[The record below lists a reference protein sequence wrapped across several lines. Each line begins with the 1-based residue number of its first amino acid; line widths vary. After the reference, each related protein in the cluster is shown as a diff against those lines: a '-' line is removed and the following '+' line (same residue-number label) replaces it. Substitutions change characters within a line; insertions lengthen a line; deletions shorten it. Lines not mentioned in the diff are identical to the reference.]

1 MVSSMWFVAATLAV
15 TATTAGAD
23 PATDRDARR
32 IALAKVWLEVKV
44 AHPAVARGK
53 LDPDAAMPAAIA
65 KVDAATTKQA
75 YAAAIQDLLAPL
87 HDPVT
92 FVEDASAAPAPPPAT
107 AAWIEHPAPSIAV
120 VTPLAL
126 ATEPAARRGELF
138 AKLAAELDGAAI
150 VVVDLR
156 APGLEALVAD
166 LGDSLQPVL
175 PHADQGLIVRNV
187 VHHGYRTQ
195 EGQTSGSYDSGLFDR
210 AEAPPHGGGKARHV
224 VFVAD
229 NHAVIPRLALMLQAS
244 GKATIVAP
252 EPLHDTARWITTR
265 DLELP
270 YGLVAHVR
278 CEEVTLPDSSTI
290 GADVIVPAP
299 RSPHDAAIE
308 IAKSIAGGARPP
320 AHRPGPRLVAP
331 GPVVVDDQ
339 DWPESPYPSRELRIF
354 AGLKAWGV
362 ITKFYPYLDL
372 PNEWDAELPHALAE
386 LEAAPNAD
394 AYRDALQAYG
404 THLHDGHIGIYR
416 HGQKIGWPSIE
427 ARIVQGT
434 PIVTRVWEPGA
445 QVKLGDEIV
454 AVGGVPIAKAREA
467 QLRLTS
473 GGTQTARDNGALAQV
488 FAGEL
493 DVPVELDVRG
503 ADGKLRHGSLPRHSS
518 GPPAPA
524 DHERPIGKLG
534 YIDLRELMPNEVD
547 ATFRKFAQAPALILD
562 LRGYPNGTAWPITPH
577 LNVKRE
583 TRGALFLQ
591 PLVDQGST
599 ERRTQHIQPL
609 VQNPAIQPYT
619 GKVIV
624 LIDDRAIS
632 QAEHSCLFFEQAASV
647 TFIGTHTDGTNGDIT
662 AIRLPGGWRMWFT
675 GQAVR
680 HADGRQLQQVGI
692 QPTIV
697 AEPTIAGVRA
707 GKDEVLDR
715 AIRFA
720 TTGR

>member
-1 MVSSMWFVAATLAV
+1 MAPSMWFMAATLAI
-15 TATTAGAD
+15 TATTAGAE
-23 PATDRDARR
+23 PASDRDARR

-44 AHPAVARGK
+44 AHPAVARGQV
-53 LDPDAAMPAAIA
+53 DPDAAMPAAIA

-75 YAAAIQDLLAPL
+75 YAAAIQELLAPL

-92 FVEDASAAPAPPPAT
+92 FVEDTSAQPAPPRAT
-107 AAWIEHPAPSIAV
+107 AGWIEHPTPSIAV

-126 ATEPAARRGELF
+126 ATEPPARRAELF
-138 AKLAAELDGAAI
+138 AKLPAELGGAEI
-150 VVVDLR
+150 LVVDLR
-156 APGLEALVAD
+156 APGMEALVAD
-166 LGDSLQPVL
+166 LGDRLQAVL
-175 PHADQGLIVRNV
+175 PHADHGLIVREV

-195 EGQTSGSYDSGLFDR
+195 DGWTSGDYDSGLFDR
-210 AEAPPHGGGKARHV
+210 AEAPPQAGGKA
-224 VFVAD
+224 
-229 NHAVIPRLALMLQAS
+229 RLALMLQAS

-252 EPLHDTARWITTR
+252 EPLHDTASWIGVR
-265 DLELP
+265 HVELP

-278 CEEVTLPDSSTI
+278 CEEVMLPDGSTI
-290 GADVIVPAP
+290 GADVVAPAP

-308 IAKSIAGGARPP
+308 LAKAIAGGARPP
-320 AHRPGPRLVAP
+320 AHRPGPHLVAP
-331 GPVVVDDQ
+331 GPVVVDDK

-372 PNEWDAELPHALAE
+372 PNEWDAELPHALAA
-386 LEAAPNAD
+386 LEAAPDAG
-394 AYRDALQAYG
+394 AYRDALMAYG
-404 THLHDGHIGIYR
+404 THLHDGHIWISR
-416 HGQKIGWPSIE
+416 KDQKRGSPSIE

-434 PIVTRVWEPGA
+434 PIITRVWEPGA

-454 AVGGVPIAKAREA
+454 AIGGVPIAKAREA

-473 GGTQTARDNGALAQV
+473 GATQSARDNSALEHL
-488 FAGEL
+488 FIGEP

-503 ADGKLRHGSLPRHSS
+503 ADGKLRRGSLPRH
-518 GPPAPA
+518 PPAWPPA
-524 DHERPIGKLG
+524 GEHYRPIGKLG
-534 YIDLRELMPNEVD
+534 YVDLRELTPDEVD
-547 ATFRKFAQAPALILD
+547 ATFRRFAQAPALILD

-583 TRGALFLQ
+583 TRGALFAQ
-591 PLVDQGST
+591 PLVEQGST
-599 ERRTQHIQPL
+599 DRRTQHIQPL
-609 VQNPAIQPYT
+609 VQDPAIQPYT

-624 LIDDRAIS
+624 LIDDRAVS
-632 QAEHSCLFFEQAASV
+632 QAEHSCLFFEQATRV
-647 TFIGTHTDGTNGDIT
+647 TFIGTHTHGTNGDIT

-675 GQAVR
+675 GRAVR

-692 QPTIV
+692 QPTII